1 MDNSLFTFSEQV
13 EQQNKATDNISL
25 ERKQVNT
32 FKIFD
37 FWKDKA
43 ITKDGKIVI
52 DSPEYR
58 DISIP
63 VVEDWGE
70 PSCWC
75 CNKPVNVYKM
85 RGYETALSLKNFKA
99 IWNYS
104 KVSEYLQKA
113 HIIPFARGGS
123 NEPYNFFLLCQR
135 CHENTPDFMI
145 AKYFYKYIYKARKN
159 GWSWPNYFSSINIIP
174 NNLQTITELIEFIHN
189 NYSISYENLN
199 KFITKEKLSNALIS
213 LCNTHGTKTS
223 SSTIEAAIEY
233 IIEKYAI
240 EDKLG

>member
-1 MDNSLFTFSEQV
+1 MDNSLFAFSEQA
-13 EQQNKATDNISL
+13 EQRDKVTDNTNIK
-25 ERKQVNT
+25 RKNVET

-58 DISIP
+58 DISVP

-75 CNKPVNVYKM
+75 CNKPVNIYKM
-85 RGYETALSLKNFKA
+85 RGYEAAINSKNFKK

-104 KVSEYLQKA
+104 KVSEHLQKV

-123 NEPYNFFLLCQR
+123 NEPYNFFLLCEE
-135 CHENTPDFMI
+135 CHKSSPDFI
-145 AKYFYKYIYKARKN
+145 IIKQFYKYIYKIRKN
-159 GWSWPNYFSSINIIP
+159 GLCWPNLLSSINIIRS
-174 NNLQTITELIEFIHN
+174 NSQTMTELIESICN
-189 NYSISYENLN
+189 DYSISYEDLSRI
-199 KFITKEKLSNALIS
+199 ITKEKLSDTLI
-213 LCNTHGTKTS
+213 NFGNNHEAKTAA
-223 SSTIEAAIEY
+223 STIEAAIEW
-233 IIEKYAI
+233 IIEKSMV
-240 EDKLG
+240 EK